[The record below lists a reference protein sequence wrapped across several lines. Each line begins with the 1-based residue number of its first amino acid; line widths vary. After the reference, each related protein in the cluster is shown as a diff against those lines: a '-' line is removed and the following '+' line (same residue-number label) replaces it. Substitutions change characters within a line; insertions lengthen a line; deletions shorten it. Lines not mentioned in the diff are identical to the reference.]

1 VNWAINMR
9 VSRRAAL
16 AGGAAGLL
24 WGCARD
30 KPETTPHWSGGF
42 VGDAV
47 ALGHRWRDGGFGTT
61 ERPIHF
67 HRCDVLIVGAG
78 IAGLAAA
85 RALREAGIEDL
96 VLLELHDQ
104 AGGNSRS
111 HAVAGLECPI
121 GAHYLPVPQAE
132 DHELLRWLH
141 EIGLARH
148 EMGRTVFEER
158 HLCHSPQE
166 RVWHEGQWHEGLL
179 PPLTAG
185 TDAYEQAGRLTK
197 RIDRL
202 AAESNFTMPSTRLA
216 WQSGHET
223 LDRQTFANWLDKEGI
238 TDSLLRWYLDYCCL
252 DDYGATAS
260 VVSAWAGVHY
270 FASRHGF
277 HAPGLSVESV
287 SDGVFTWPEGNQW
300 LVRQLALPMGAR
312 IKPGWWVSQVSEWR
326 DRVTVRAHAVPQAAS
341 SAMGTVVPAPQ
352 EWAAKQ
358 VILALPLAWSN
369 RLLGGVHAPLQRAAQ
384 IIKASPWLLG
394 HVRLDGALIDRPG
407 AAPAWDNIVA
417 GKPSLGYVDARHQ
430 TLGAPGSTG
439 LLTAYHALPLEQ
451 RAGLLDRSWADWS
464 RWVVQD
470 LAATHADLPEKVRR
484 VDIVRHG
491 HAMSVPLPGLR
502 GSADLAALR
511 QAPLSARVQVAHSD
525 LVGYSVFEEAFALGL
540 KAGRRAAQRLG
551 GKAPRRS

>member
-1 VNWAINMR
+1 M
-9 VSRRAAL
+9 
-16 AGGAAGLL
+16 
-24 WGCARD
+24 
-30 KPETTPHWSGGF
+30 
-42 VGDAV
+42 GDAV
-47 ALGHRWRDGGFGTT
+47 ALGHRWRDGGFGTA
-61 ERPIHF
+61 ERPSHF

-78 IAGLAAA
+78 VAGLAAA
-85 RALREAGIEDL
+85 RALREAGIEEL
-96 VLLELHDQ
+96 VLLELHEQ

-111 HAVAGLECPI
+111 HVMAGLECPM
-121 GAHYLPVPQAE
+121 GAHYLPVPQAA

-185 TDAYEQAGRLTK
+185 TAAYEQAGRLTK
-197 RIDRL
+197 RIEQV
-202 AAESNFTMPSTRLA
+202 AAALGFGMPSTRLA
-216 WQSGHET
+216 WRSGHDA
-223 LDRQTFANWLDKEGI
+223 LDRQTFANWLDTEGI
-238 TDSLLRWYLDYCCL
+238 TDPLLRWYLDYCCL
-252 DDYGATAS
+252 DDYGAAAS

-277 HAPGLSVESV
+277 HAPGLSVDSAA
-287 SDGVFTWPEGNQW
+287 DGVLTWPEGNQW
-300 LVRQLALPMGAR
+300 LVRHLASPLGDR
-312 IKPGWWVSQVSEWR
+312 VKPGWLVSQVSELR
-326 DRVTVRAHAVPQAAS
+326 DRVSVRATAAPQGGHGPAGGDAS
-341 SAMGTVVPAPQ
+341 SRSSGWGTTAPAPQ
-352 EWAAKQ
+352 EWVAKE

-369 RLLGGVHAPLQRAAQ
+369 RLLGGTHATLQGAARL
-384 IIKASPWLLG
+384 IRTSPWLLG
-394 HVRLDGALIDRPG
+394 HVRLDGALVDRPG

-417 GKPSLGYVDARHQ
+417 GKSSLGYVDATHQ
-430 TLGAPGSTG
+430 TLGASGPTR

-470 LAATHADLPEKVRR
+470 LAATHADLPEKVRQ

-491 HAMSVPLPGLR
+491 HAMAVPLPGLR
-502 GSADLAALR
+502 GSVDLAALR

-540 KAGRRAAQRLG
+540 QAGRRTAQRLG